1 MSTYIPFQL
10 QNFEGYC
17 ESLKRVGIN
26 PGYVLYT
33 NHHASDNKPA
43 ARLISGKHVDMTKT
57 YLHDPSDENF
67 SKLVEAGVLFDT
79 EWDRRTNHWEII
91 SFEGWEVLHKAFSH
105 LHAKSSRSLT
115 ELTGISDVEFMSSL

>member
-1 MSTYIPFQL
+1 MSTYLPFQI
-10 QNFEGYC
+10 QHFDGYC

-43 ARLISGKHVDMTKT
+43 ARLISGEHVEMAKT
-57 YLHDPSDENF
+57 YIHEPSDENF
-67 SKLVEAGVLFDT
+67 RKLVEVGVLYDT
-79 EWDRRTNHWEII
+79 EWDRRTNHWDVI

-105 LHAKSSRSLT
+105 LHARSSHSLT
-115 ELTGISDVEFMSSL
+115 ELTGISDMEFMSSL